1 MSRGTRD
8 IRGVPGIAN
17 PGTVQGDP
25 RWCGRSGKV
34 KLGNVSEIN
43 LEHTARDFWATR
55 PRRRTDDR
63 KIAGVAAAIAR
74 RYGIDPVLVRV
85 AFVVAT
91 ICSGG
96 AGVLLYLLGWLL
108 LPAQG
113 DQSSGAES
121 VIGRGRSSMSA
132 VLTIVL
138 VLLLIPVTAAV
149 LGGHGSGIIG
159 LAVGLGALLLL
170 HRSRAALGEIPG
182 SPPAAAPSSG
192 HPPET
197 AQAIPATPGAPGVTT
212 DDPERPAPPAWDP
225 LGAAP
230 FAWDLPEPSAPPAA
244 TTPRRWAGS
253 KITPITLGLA
263 LLAGGIALAFGPGLS
278 AAQIAAIL
286 LGVVGLGL
294 VIGSFLHGGR
304 GLVPIAV
311 PLALLTWILSAAPTS
326 DFQVGTRHWSPTTTA
341 ELQQQ
346 YSVTLGNGDLDLS
359 HLQLT
364 NGQTVKTNVAVGVGE
379 THVFIPPNVDAQVSC
394 RTQVGDVDC
403 LGRTDSGGS
412 PSRVTLTDT
421 GTDGPGGGTLI
432 LDVHSGVGQIHVD
445 RPS

>member
-1 MSRGTRD
+1 M
-8 IRGVPGIAN
+8 
-17 PGTVQGDP
+17 
-25 RWCGRSGKV
+25 
-34 KLGNVSEIN
+34 SEIN
-43 LEHTARDFWATR
+43 LEHMARDFWATR

-74 RYGIDPVLVRV
+74 RYAVDPVLVRV

-96 AGVLLYLLGWLL
+96 AGILLYLLGWLL
-108 LPAQG
+108 LPQERTDG
-113 DQSSGAES
+113 DHSSGAES
-121 VIGRGRSSMSA
+121 VVGRGRSSMSA

-138 VLLLIPVTAAV
+138 VLLLIPTTAAV

-159 LAVGLGALLLL
+159 VAVGLGALLLL

-182 SPPAAAPSSG
+182 SPPPAAPSSS
-192 HPPET
+192 HSPET
-197 AQAIPATPGAPGVTT
+197 AQA

-230 FAWDLPEPSAPPAA
+230 FAWDLPEPSEPPVP
-244 TTPRRWAGS
+244 TTSPRWAGS

-294 VIGSFLHGGR
+294 VVGSFLQGGR
-304 GLVPIAV
+304 GLVPVAV
-311 PLALLTWILSAAPTS
+311 PLALLTWILGAAPTS
-326 DFQVGTRHWSPTTTA
+326 DFQVGTRHWTPTATA
-341 ELQQQ
+341 ELQKQ
-346 YSVTLGNGDLDLS
+346 YSVTLGNADLDLS
-359 HLQLT
+359 RLHLT
-364 NGQTVKTNVAVGVGE
+364 DGEKVQTDVAVGVGE
-379 THVFIPPNVDAQVSC
+379 THVFLPPNVDAQVSC
-394 RTQVGDVDC
+394 RTQVGDVEC
-403 LGRTDSGGS
+403 LGRTDSDGS

-421 GTDGPGGGTLI
+421 GADGPGGGTLI
-432 LDVHSGVGQIHVD
+432 LNVHS
-445 RPS
+445 